1 MKGKKTSKELIY
13 KIMISVFNTGNLSE
27 TARFLNLPVTTVK
40 NIYDR
45 NKDKEEFVKLG
56 KEKKDE
62 FIKIADRIIQ
72 KGTELLE
79 KRLDLANKHEDELEE
94 LIDEIWAT
102 DKSEMNE
109 TKKKALVN
117 KVQKLQLN
125 NLGEITTAIGTL
137 YDKKALAKGEPTA
150 NETITINIGLT
161 DEC

>member
-27 TARFLNLPVTTVK
+27 TARLLNLPVTTVK